1 MANHIFTEEEVVR
14 ILDQVVGKTL
24 GQVDKNN
31 VFDKTKEKTQN
42 YRNCR
47 GCY

>member
-31 VFDKTKEKTQN
+31 VFDKTKESP
-42 YRNCR
+42 
-47 GCY
+47 